1 MIKCE
6 TGGPHVWAVHARTE
20 KYSWCLDRGLQTAFS
35 MLSQLSR
42 MSMLKKKKNSINQL
56 TLTLSVWNC
65 YVKNPK
71 KKIQKL
77 RDEPP
82 RQGHI
87 LQEQAAHKQAFYHIL

>member
-6 TGGPHVWAVHARTE
+6 AGGQCVGCARM
-20 KYSWCLDRGLQTAFS
+20 DRERQLLPGSRTSESFFNA
-35 MLSQLSR
+35 LSTFQNEYV
-42 MSMLKKKKNSINQL
+42 KNKNSINQL

-87 LQEQAAHKQAFYHIL
+87 LQEYAAHKQAFYHIL